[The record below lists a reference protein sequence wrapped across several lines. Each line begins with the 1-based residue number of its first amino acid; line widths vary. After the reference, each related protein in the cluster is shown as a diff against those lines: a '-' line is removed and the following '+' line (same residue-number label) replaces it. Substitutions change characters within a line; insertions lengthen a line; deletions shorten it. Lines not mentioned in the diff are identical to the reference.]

1 MGCKQNSQF
10 YIALLGDAI
19 LITFHTLLTHD
30 GIVGH
35 ADPEQQSHRHRVTI
49 PTAQDTSSSFRL
61 IFFADSTMPRAIS
74 FGSLFDNSSCIT
86 CSSWLPGRFSHTP
99 SVQSSTTSPSWT
111 IQRPISAVSINFRM
125 YGKFSKLQASG
136 MQA

>member
-86 CSSWLPGRFSHTP
+86 CSRFKFP
-99 SVQSSTTSPSWT
+99 SLKRMFLSLF
-111 IQRPISAVSINFRM
+111 SANLGPHLRQFV
-125 YGKFSKLQASG
+125 L
-136 MQA
+136 